1 MDASDVLV
9 DMLDREITGKR
20 DWIGSGQAKDYPE
33 YQKICGEIKGL
44 LFARQEILDLKRKL
58 ENSDDE

>member
-9 DMLDREITGKR
+9 DMLDKEIVTKR

>member
-9 DMLDREITGKR
+9 DMLDKEIVAKR

>member
-1 MDASDVLV
+1 
-9 DMLDREITGKR
+9 MLDKEIIGKR
-20 DWIGSGQAKDYPE
+20 DWIGSGQAKDYSE
-33 YQKICGEIKGL
+33 YQRVCGEIKGL

>member
-9 DMLDREITGKR
+9 DELDNKVQKLRE
-20 DWIGSGQAKDYPE
+20 WLGSGQAKDYPD
-33 YQKICGEIKGL
+33 YQKICGEIRGL
-44 LFARQEILDLKRKL
+44 LYAKQEILDLKRKM

>member
-9 DMLDREITGKR
+9 DELDNKVQKLRE
-20 DWIGSGQAKDYPE
+20 WLGSGQAKDYPD
-33 YQKICGEIKGL
+33 YQHICGEIRGL
-44 LFARQEILDLKRKL
+44 LYAKQEILDLKRKM

>member
-9 DMLDREITGKR
+9 DELDKKVQKLR
-20 DWIGSGQAKDYPE
+20 DWLGGGQAKDYPD
-33 YQKICGEIKGL
+33 YQRICGEIRGL
-44 LFARQEILDLKRKL
+44 LFAKQEILDLKQKM

>member
-9 DMLDREITGKR
+9 DELDNKVQKLKE
-20 DWIGSGQAKDYPE
+20 WLGSGQAQDYPD
-33 YQKICGEIKGL
+33 YQRICGEIRGL
-44 LFARQEILDLKRKL
+44 LYAKQEILDLKRKM

>member
-9 DMLDREITGKR
+9 QTLDKETTAKR
-20 DWIGSGQAKDYPE
+20 DWIASGQAKDYSE
-33 YQKICGEIKGL
+33 YQRVCGEIKGL
-44 LFARQEILDLKRKL
+44 LFARQEILDLKRKM

>member
-9 DMLDREITGKR
+9 DMLDKEITSKQ
-20 DWIGSGQAKDYPE
+20 DWIGSGQAKDYSE
-33 YQKICGEIKGL
+33 YQRVCGEIKGL
-44 LFARQEILDLKRKL
+44 LFAKQEILDLKRRL